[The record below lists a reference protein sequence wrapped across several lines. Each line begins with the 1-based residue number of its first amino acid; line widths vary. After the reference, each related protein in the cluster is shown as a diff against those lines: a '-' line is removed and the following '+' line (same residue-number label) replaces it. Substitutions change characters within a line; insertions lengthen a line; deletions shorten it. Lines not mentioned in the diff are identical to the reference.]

1 MFSRQSRYRDVPD
14 VTVPDARG
22 RMVLAKDLRTTPV
35 VTGTYR
41 HTVTAGDRLDML
53 AWQYYGRP
61 LQFWRICDANPDV
74 LSPLALVG
82 QETIDAVRVPV
93 TVSGDPPWAKLVAAL
108 IATAGVDDVLVDDGT
123 RLARRQRTE
132 GGTTFTLTV
141 TEPDRAVVI
150 TFHRA
155 RIVVTDLITVIQG
168 AGFTTGA
175 PSDAGLTGRTIVIPV
190 AAGG

>member
-22 RMVLAKDLRTTPV
+22 RMVRAKDLRTTPA

-41 HTVTAGDRLDML
+41 HTITAGDRLDML

-82 QETIDAVRVPV
+82 QETIGVVRVPV
-93 TVSGDPPWAKLVAAL
+93 TVPGDPPWAALVKVL
-108 IATAGVDDVLVDDGT
+108 LATAGVDDVLVDDGT

-132 GGTTFTLTV
+132 DGTTFTVTV

-155 RIVVTDLITVIQG
+155 RIAVPGLIAVIQG

-175 PSDAGLTGRTIVIPV
+175 PSDAGPAGRSVVVPV